1 MQNKITK
8 HGENS
13 NGQSDICLL
22 HTRGNSKSSTRVN
35 SNKQSDVSLARIN
48 SKGHSA
54 KSLLQYLKSKYQVIN
69 VSFEKINTGAW
80 SVKGLIKDSTVKKW
94 VRVYTVNV
102 FR

>member
-69 VSFEKINTGAW
+69 VSF
-80 SVKGLIKDSTVKKW
+80 VKGLIKDSTVKKC

>member
-35 SNKQSDVSLARIN
+35 SNKQSDMSLARIN

-69 VSFEKINTGAW
+69 VSF
-80 SVKGLIKDSTVKKW
+80 VKGLIKDSTVKKW
-94 VRVYTVNV
+94 VRVYTENV

>member
-54 KSLLQYLKSKYQVIN
+54 KSIFQYLKSKYQVIN
-69 VSFEKINTGAW
+69 VSF
-80 SVKGLIKDSTVKKW
+80 VKGLIKDSTVKKC
-94 VRVYTVNV
+94 VGVYTVNV

>member
-69 VSFEKINTGAW
+69 VSF
-80 SVKGLIKDSTVKKW
+80 VKGLIKDSTVKKW